1 MCDLAVCQ
9 HMSDQSPNFYGTPVT
24 QGAELFPFFLAVP
37 GAQNRFCDNRVPVS
51 RLPTKTALTN
61 RRQEPMHKRRTSSR
75 VLIIGKT
82 DRRVELL
89 KHYLADY
96 FGKVDLLTDLEQL
109 NSLSADN
116 FTVIVVTDTF
126 GDVLKSDFFA
136 DIRSLHPR
144 AGLLC
149 LFDRIS
155 RQTEKDMRSAG
166 LLFLGSYEH
175 FDDCYSSV
183 LERALWPQKTSKHRP
198 QGQRSIQLHG

>member
-1 MCDLAVCQ
+1 
-9 HMSDQSPNFYGTPVT
+9 
-24 QGAELFPFFLAVP
+24 
-37 GAQNRFCDNRVPVS
+37 
-51 RLPTKTALTN
+51 
-61 RRQEPMHKRRTSSR
+61 MHKRRTSSR

-89 KHYLADY
+89 KHHLADY

-109 NSLSADN
+109 NSLTAYN
-116 FTVIVVTDTF
+116 FAVIVVTDTF

-166 LLFLGSYEH
+166 LLFLGSYDH
-175 FDDCYSSV
+175 FEDCYGSV
-183 LERALWPQKTSKHRP
+183 LERALRPQKTSKHRP
-198 QGQRSIQLHG
+198 YQPSNNPLKTSVTGKSAVEKKPGRHGAAQYRQCHDTHQRSNRSVEGGQGDGPRSIPGKMLSGPGGQRGKSRNLR